1 MLAQG
6 RWGYLAMD
14 SKALHKKKTCPKCGA
29 AIHRSP
35 MRGLLER
42 GILRPVGIRAYRCD
56 GCDQRFLRLRDGDHL
71 GVPGKAQ

>member
-1 MLAQG
+1 M
-6 RWGYLAMD
+6 YN
-14 SKALHKKKTCPKCGA
+14 KALHTKKTCPKCGA

-56 GCDQRFLRLRDGDHL
+56 GCDQRFLRLRAGDHIE
-71 GVPGKAQ
+71 VPGKAR